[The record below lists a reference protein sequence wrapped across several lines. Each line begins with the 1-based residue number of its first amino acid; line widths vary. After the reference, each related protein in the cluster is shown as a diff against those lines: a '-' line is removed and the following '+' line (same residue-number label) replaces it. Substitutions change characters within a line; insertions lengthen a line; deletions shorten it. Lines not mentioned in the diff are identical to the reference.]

1 MATTCNVRQNA
12 IDYLKNKKVINDYMT
27 IVSPLFYLE
36 NNKLTNYAKQKYG
49 LKTEGSLFKSRRIVK
64 QDIIRGG
71 NAIPVNDVYKV
82 DVNEEL
88 FKELQEQYDI
98 VEQRKEDLGLV
109 SNPLK
114 EKTLNKATAYNS
126 KLAKKLQNKLK
137 QLYPEIKLNIENNP
151 SWEYGDNILN
161 QEDFDNS
168 VNYRLKLIEGLL
180 KLAEPK
186 IDKRNRK
193 YGEVNEPER
202 LTIRLNTKERPNLE
216 TNIRKTL
223 NNKGVTNQQVDFVFK
238 YMRSN
243 NIREISVND
252 LIIQIANNYSY
263 SVEINPS
270 FLILTD
276 EEIAQNR
283 KDRAKIGAF
292 EMDGSWYYSPIA
304 TNSNNYIK
312 RTVNGEQVITKD
324 EYDKQKQ
331 KFVNEAPA
339 ERNIPTNYYE
349 GLSVPGG
356 INYRENEIATKD
368 ITPIRKGHAAFA
380 TDKGI
385 GWFRSDDKSE
395 NAELVE
401 YDDDK
406 KQRTIQKTRGGTPT
420 KTRRILEVQSDLFQ
434 KNRDEKVLSKK
445 LVSQGLLIKIKN
457 RIDDK
462 NKKLDIGQK
471 FNIDGTWFEI
481 TDYKEGNNKLLYE
494 VTNLRNKKT
503 GFVSGTTIYEA
514 VKKYYDTTLE
524 SDEFLQ
530 LLNKDNNWV
539 TFFIKSIIQ
548 DSAKKGYEKVLFP
561 SGDTASKVEG
571 HSTLEEFKKEK
582 QDRIAELKKRQNK
595 IDSDLDQGFYG
606 MDTSEY
612 EISSNKISE
621 EIEALEKELE
631 RVEGPEGF
639 AALKPIYNFYQN
651 IVTNVLK
658 KQGYTPKEITDEYG
672 NKWNEISLN
681 QNRDLKNILLQKDEA
696 NQIIGQANINAMTVL
711 IDSVN
716 QKQDTLPHEYAH
728 HYIAWFRNT
737 SLVQEA
743 ISKWGSEEALVQSI
757 GEQAVVQEG
766 EAWNWWNSFV
776 EWIYNL
782 FNSLSNKDKQELTN
796 ILTDAFLKGI
806 DLETGTVGISDERS
820 RELAKASSKVV
831 KTKTLFDSNNKL
843 ANQVYEI
850 LGATEEEK
858 SEAEQLYLIYRSNR
872 NPNIE
877 DGSEQDI
884 QEFQKY
890 FEELQDEYAEY
901 DEAIDVYKAEKE
913 LFNDTE
919 TFGETF
925 EEQDEDDGIEF
936 QLTKDEPVVNQQPD
950 QSIDEKI
957 ELFLQ
962 NIGVSLKS
970 VNEIRDRNGN
980 VVTDAIAKADMLN
993 KIVEVVA
1000 DRQLLDTLP
1009 EEAAHFFVNM
1019 LGENSPL
1026 YKQMFNKIT
1035 DYKLYAETVE
1045 QYRKNK
1051 SYRKADGTLNIDKLK
1066 KEAVGKVIAQ
1076 HIIGNDTGLETTPN
1090 VNFLLNW
1097 WNKVWNFVKSFF
1109 VKADEN
1115 PFETSAQQILEGNV
1129 KELSDDYTENEEYYQ
1144 LADPFG
1150 GLISDQV
1157 NIKLDDSIDNR
1168 TGQKRHIYT
1177 YKDKPAKGSVTTYYV
1192 DRWLKKIF
1200 RSDQRSEAQKLIDL
1214 AKADFGDDVHLQIKK
1229 IFDSWLNEDGTK
1241 RSVQKSVERIVP
1253 AGPTYTILNNYVKS
1267 LLDTYDNKT
1276 RFLTEIKIFDQ
1287 QKQIAGSIDL
1297 LVYTEDGSV
1306 DIYDWKSQEIY
1317 RDQEDIKSYKEPMY
1331 RIQLENYKKILEKQ
1345 YGFKKFNKVR
1355 AIPIKTEFIY
1365 RNGEIYN
1372 IKNIEIGNID
1382 PTKIPDEK
1390 SYLLPVTLK
1399 EERTDDE
1406 DLDLLLKKLNAIYSK
1421 IETSKY
1427 PNEEKYLKRE
1437 ELNQLRLAIRDL
1449 RLKTR
1454 IDKLITFGL
1463 TQHKKYS
1470 DLLESDKLT
1479 GKDAENA
1486 IRILN
1491 VFEESSNLLS
1501 GIREEYFEVLK
1512 EKDDK
1517 KEIAKYEAVSKNFSY
1532 MSGQVRSLIK
1542 KIQKYQN
1549 QKVKEKADSKGIK
1562 GILDAEAQLNAIAGN
1577 FQALSNINRTSFKLF
1592 SNLLRKSQAIRDSRY
1607 EASLKKLVQ
1616 LKKEFKDWT
1625 GSKGLSTTEAIN
1637 KILQLDDKGN
1647 WNGNFLS
1654 KYKTPY
1660 YAERENAIK
1669 TGNVK
1674 WFMDNVD
1681 YDIEAYKKE
1690 EKIQREKLSKIQ
1702 FFVDK
1707 KENKEAIEKKLKEW
1721 IQLHRAVDEKGRINF
1736 TALSNRQNR
1745 FVLPQDKWISS
1756 KWADLQKPENAPLKK
1771 MYDYFQELTTY
1782 SKQLGM
1788 LDGNVKGFIP
1798 SMAND
1803 KIDQLVF
1810 GQYSKIFSTKG
1821 FFDNLEVDSGTMYT
1835 PQIDPT
1841 DGSIVNTI
1849 PVYFTSDYGV
1859 KREDG
1864 TMDYSKKS
1872 RDLFKVFGIWA
1883 GHMYNYEAMQT
1894 LEDDAIM
1901 ILNVERN
1908 KEKLV
1913 TDSFGDIRVED
1924 GVVRKADKNDKNSQI
1939 LEDFINYYLYNKQS
1953 DQLTDVAF
1961 KVGKKE
1967 YSLLKSVTSAM
1978 QWFSLKTLAFNP
1990 ISGTANFVGGTGNT
2004 LFTAQKG
2011 IVYTKK
2017 TWADAI
2023 WRITSG
2029 DKKAKAALD
2038 YFSVLA
2044 DGKSEELI
2052 NDLSLSTVNK
2062 YVNTNNAFLI
2072 QRKLDKA
2079 VERPSALALM
2089 LEHMIEDG
2097 KIVNIQQ
2104 FVKNKYNYNETF
2116 YNLSKSERSILRE
2129 KIDKEV
2135 GELKKTRSLIE
2146 VGTINKDG
2154 EFELPG
2160 IEKESDVYADFRSKI
2175 KGINKKI
2182 IGNQTRED
2190 INRIRT
2196 TMLGGAMMQ
2205 FRNWIPE
2212 MMEERFDGLKFD
2224 EELQTWTY
2232 GRARSFF
2239 GDIFSKRL
2247 GLLCKSLITG
2257 LGETSTIELA
2267 KQKYQDLKAE
2277 AYEKGRPFDITEG
2290 EFVDLYIGNIKA
2302 LMTELILFTGL
2313 SVSVVSVVGGD
2324 DDKKQGW
2331 RKYLGR
2337 ALKKYY
2343 NEFAFYYNPMELTK
2357 ILDQPLP
2364 VIGLA
2369 TDMFKFIKEF
2379 SEESTGRLVG
2389 NEEWIK
2395 DAKPLKYFNKMV
2407 PIGKEAMMW
2416 MAVFDDDFRK
2426 EWDIRIQ

>member
-1 MATTCNVRQNA
+1 MATTCNVRENA

-36 NNKLTNYAKQKYG
+36 NDKLTNYAKQKYG

-71 NAIPVNDVYKV
+71 NAIPVDDVYKV

-98 VEQRKEDLGLV
+98 VEQRKE
-109 SNPLK
+109 
-114 EKTLNKATAYNS
+114 
-126 KLAKKLQNKLK
+126 KLQTKKELIKPLYGREDELYKRAGLK
-137 QLYPEIKLNIENNP
+137 
-151 SWEYGDNILN
+151 S
-161 QEDFDNS
+161 
-168 VNYRLKLIEGLL
+168 
-180 KLAEPK
+180 
-186 IDKRNRK
+186 
-193 YGEVNEPER
+193 
-202 LTIRLNTKERPNLE
+202 
-216 TNIRKTL
+216 
-223 NNKGVTNQQVDFVFK
+223 
-238 YMRSN
+238 
-243 NIREISVND
+243 
-252 LIIQIANNYSY
+252 
-263 SVEINPS
+263 
-270 FLILTD
+270 
-276 EEIAQNR
+276 
-283 KDRAKIGAF
+283 
-292 EMDGSWYYSPIA
+292 
-304 TNSNNYIK
+304 
-312 RTVNGEQVITKD
+312 
-324 EYDKQKQ
+324 
-331 KFVNEAPA
+331 
-339 ERNIPTNYYE
+339 
-349 GLSVPGG
+349 
-356 INYRENEIATKD
+356 
-368 ITPIRKGHAAFA
+368 
-380 TDKGI
+380 KGI
-385 GWFRSDDKSE
+385 SMTDD
-395 NAELVE
+395 
-401 YDDDK
+401 
-406 KQRTIQKTRGGTPT
+406 
-420 KTRRILEVQSDLFQ
+420 
-434 KNRDEKVLSKK
+434 
-445 LVSQGLLIKIKN
+445 
-457 RIDDK
+457 
-462 NKKLDIGQK
+462 
-471 FNIDGTWFEI
+471 
-481 TDYKEGNNKLLYE
+481 
-494 VTNLRNKKT
+494 
-503 GFVSGTTIYEA
+503 
-514 VKKYYDTTLE
+514 
-524 SDEFLQ
+524 LQ
-530 LLNKDNNWV
+530 
-539 TFFIKSIIQ
+539 
-548 DSAKKGYEKVLFP
+548 
-561 SGDTASKVEG
+561 TA
-571 HSTLEEFKKEK
+571 
-582 QDRIAELKKRQNK
+582 I
-595 IDSDLDQGFYG
+595 
-606 MDTSEY
+606 
-612 EISSNKISE
+612 
-621 EIEALEKELE
+621 
-631 RVEGPEGF
+631 
-639 AALKPIYNFYQN
+639 
-651 IVTNVLK
+651 
-658 KQGYTPKEITDEYG
+658 EYG
-672 NKWNEISLN
+672 NGQLEVAKN
-681 QNRDLKNILLQKDEA
+681 LK
-696 NQIIGQANINAMTVL
+696 
-711 IDSVN
+711 
-716 QKQDTLPHEYAH
+716 
-728 HYIAWFRNT
+728 
-737 SLVQEA
+737 
-743 ISKWGSEEALVQSI
+743 SEE
-757 GEQAVVQEG
+757 
-766 EAWNWWNSFV
+766 
-776 EWIYNL
+776 
-782 FNSLSNKDKQELTN
+782 N
-796 ILTDAFLKGI
+796 IGI
-806 DLETGTVGISDERS
+806 DLERELDKLDENGYYLIQIPKSISNEIVKEAGEVKVIGDRLVIPKGQYKIEQVVDGVEQITSQQKQQALQLYSQYLDGIFPDSKVKDIVYHGAADNFLSQFVPKEKGAVFFKQSKKEAQSYAEISYALKYYPEDPGAYMDEKVKGKGYIIHALINTINPEISDKGADHVPDKKIYDGFDNGEEIGVFKSEQIHRLGNKQDIEGFKEFVS
-820 RELAKASSKVV
+820 GKDTV
-831 KTKTLFDSNNKL
+831 KTESLFNTNNKL
-843 ANQVYEI
+843 ANQIYNI
-850 LGATEEEK
+850 LNASEEEK
-858 SEAEQLYLIYRSNR
+858 DDAEKLYLTYRASR
-872 NPNIE
+872 NPNIQ
-877 DGSEQDI
+877 DGSEEDI

-890 FEELQDEYAEY
+890 FEELQDEYTEY

-925 EEQDEDDGIEF
+925 EEQDEDDGIEY
-936 QLTKDEPVVNQQPD
+936 QLTKDEPTVNQQPD

-1026 YKQMFNKIT
+1026 YKEMFNKIT

-1144 LADPFG
+1144 LADSFG
-1150 GLISDQV
+1150 GLIADQE

-1512 EKDDK
+1512 EKGDK

-1625 GSKGLSTTEAIN
+1625 GSKGLSTTEAMN

-1702 FFVDK
+1702 FFIDK

-1788 LDGNVKGFIP
+1788 LDGNVKGFVP

-1901 ILNVERN
+1901 ILNVEQN

-2017 TWADAI
+2017 TWANAI